1 MGRMEDAYLLS
12 QNQSNIWNLEKSFP
26 ATSINNI
33 CETIRIKGRFDI
45 FCIQQTLNLILEA
58 DETLRT
64 RIRVVEGTPL
74 QYVVP
79 FENSTFPVYDFSMA
93 SESGFHHWEQAVTRE
108 VMGLVDAPLFHFYI
122 FRLGESEGGIL
133 LKTHHLISDGWSQM
147 LISNRIAKVYLELL
161 AGKKPQLEGTP
172 SYRLHLEKE
181 RAYMDSSAYGRDL
194 KFWSGKVAGPVEPA
208 ALKECRSAHISP
220 VGQRKSYE
228 LPEVLNLAIYGFCEK
243 FRVSPFAVFYMA
255 LAIYLK
261 RMGGG
266 DAFSIGVPIFNR
278 ADRTDRETTGMFVST
293 LPFFGELKESW
304 SLVEFNDH
312 LAEAWF
318 ELLRHQ
324 RFPFE
329 EIGRLAREHHPAMDR
344 LFHIVL
350 SYQNGTVIT
359 GADASVSF
367 SGQWHYSG
375 YQAEQLC
382 IHLSNMEDIR
392 HYSVSYDYLAQF
404 FTDPEIESLHQYLV
418 NILFQ
423 ALSHPEEPIQN
434 LSVVGI
440 EEQETVLFRF
450 NRTNRP
456 LKEDTVYG
464 RLAGVAG
471 EFPSRA
477 AVIERGVRHTY
488 RAFLEDARRIGG
500 AILAMT
506 PEPDQPVALFL
517 PRSYALL
524 KAMAGAAA
532 AGRPWVIVPPEL
544 PEGRIHEILQSSG
557 AVMVGEGER
566 DERLPSGPY
575 LDLTKAGAC
584 SPYACPA
591 SPKDLA
597 YIVYT
602 SGSTGKPKGV
612 EIEHRN
618 LINFA
623 AAMRP
628 LYGHGAVL
636 SLCNIGFDVFILESM
651 VSLLNGQTIV
661 LPEKE
666 DEHRPAGLARLI
678 RDYGVGFL
686 ALTPS
691 RLAAYMKHP
700 DFLKALQRI
709 ESIVCGGESL
719 TGSLLQELQN
729 VTSARIYNQYGP
741 SEATIGVSY
750 KRMNGASAI
759 TIGRPMDNCRLYVL
773 DEQRHPL
780 PVGVYGEL
788 YIGGLCVGRGY
799 HGAPELTRSAFM
811 PSPFVHGERMYRTG
825 DVACWTAEGEV
836 MLAGRRDSQ
845 IKLRGLRIEPQE
857 IASRLEAYP
866 AVKAAAVK
874 AKVSGQST
882 VLIAY
887 YAAESAIEE
896 TELLRFLAGYLPG
909 YMIPSRLQWVREI
922 PLTANGKV
930 DYDRLPEPEEEAGL
944 SIVGEMGERIV
955 GIFRQVLGRPEM
967 DGSSDYF
974 LFGGDSL
981 NALETLGL
989 IEKKLGVLLKVED
1002 LATCRTA
1009 RRLERLLDGG
1019 VQAASGIQPAPAQSS
1034 YPLTPAQQSIY
1045 FETRIDPTGLSY
1057 NMPGAFRMQGS
1068 LDREVLEKAFRRLI
1082 DEEPIFRTAFRL
1094 EENELR
1100 QVVLDSVPFDVNILS
1115 GTYDEAVRAFVRPFD
1130 LSAPPLIRAALWRDS
1145 EGDVLFMDIHHI
1157 VSDGLSSAL
1166 VTQRLNDLLAG
1177 RSVKRRLN
1185 YLDYACWRTEH
1196 GRKPEK
1202 LNYWKE
1208 ALRDVPSLELPLD
1221 HPRPKTPD
1229 GRGRKRAFHLDKEK
1243 TEDLLVYCKKRQISL
1258 FSLLM
1263 GTFGILLSRVSGN
1276 GDFAVGT
1283 PVAGRGHSEL
1293 QDMLGLF
1300 IQTLPLRLCP
1310 KGDVEEYLA
1319 GTHRRVIAMLD
1330 HQDVSLDDVM
1340 TAAGVRRSFGQ
1351 NVLYNTLFSLRPIS
1365 DRGFALDGHALSY
1378 LAIDTGTAKLD
1389 LSLEAAQSE
1398 DGLDFYFE
1406 YATAL
1411 FDEGTIDFYGRCYLT
1426 LLDAVRAGGPV
1437 EKLQILP
1444 VADQYEFFEKPWRRR
1459 TPYMDLP
1466 LDRQIDQV
1474 AAVDPK
1480 RTALVFHGER
1490 ISFGE
1495 LKTRSDRLAMHLIR
1509 SGALRGDVIGLLMTR
1524 TPGMIAA
1531 MLAILKAGCAYLPVL
1546 ASYPEKRISY
1556 MLENGGAKFLLH
1568 EPGIELPDLPC
1579 PALAAAEAEG
1589 VPAVEGRT
1597 GEDLMYVLYTSGSTG
1612 QPKGVMLQHRALE
1625 NLLVSIEEIMAPSAG
1640 PVLCSTSIVFDTFIT
1655 ENLLPLALGRGV
1667 VLADDEEMMLPW
1679 KLAELI
1685 ETQGAEFVQFTPSR
1699 LQMCL
1704 GNDAFRR
1711 AMARVKGIILVGE
1724 ALSAQLLK
1732 KLQDTGDVQIFN
1744 MYGPTEAAV
1753 YVTVGDMTKEKQV
1766 TIGKPL
1772 HNCRL
1777 YVLDK
1782 DGGLALP
1789 TAQGELYLAGEC
1801 LAQGYINR
1809 PDLTEEAFLPDPFF
1823 PGQRMYRSGD
1833 LARLRLDGTFD
1844 FLGRRDGQVK
1854 INGQRI
1860 ELSEIAGEMMAS
1872 GLVRES
1878 AVIAVPSAGT
1888 KELRAF
1894 VVPEAGYGEDKLRNY
1909 LAKNLPRV
1917 MVPSRIEAVEALPRT
1932 ASGKTD
1938 LKALEKGLTAD
1949 APAAASSSACGELT
1963 ALWEKALGGPVDPA
1977 KSFFEQ
1983 GGTSLSA
1990 LNLLGQ
1996 YFNRHW
2002 TLTLEQFYDHPTL
2015 TEQAALLG
2023 AADGGNRV
2031 GDGEIGVTAP
2041 PEKTAAL
2048 PAALDGDLFLPSGG
2062 TAGPLSAGSAS
2073 TADRSLSSPA
2083 FAKGKAMLLTG
2094 GTGYLGAHLIRA
2106 LMEAGYRVICP
2117 IRGGSRERL
2126 LEGLIWYFGKG
2137 WTAAH
2142 ERDVEV
2148 LAGDISLAGLGL
2160 SADPGPIAGVLH
2172 AAADVRHY
2180 GDKAASLRTNRE
2192 GTAHVIAFAEERQAP
2207 LYHISTVSVSG
2218 EHLLRD
2224 PGREV
2229 VYTEDDFEIGQNWR
2243 ENIYVR
2249 GKFMAEQLVRE
2260 AMDRGLRGKIFRVG
2274 HLVGRSDDGVFQK
2287 NPEGNSLYAFVQG
2300 IRHMDCMPEGY
2311 GELPM
2316 ELTAVDLCAEAI
2328 VTLLKG
2334 EARVYHAFNPDTLT
2348 LKEMVE
2354 AFRGP
2359 VPQVPVEVFE
2369 RHLGAKLNEG
2379 LAQELSMLLD
2389 FWTRTKLVPMRIRPS
2404 AKRTAE
2410 EMEKLGFI
2418 WPKTDIGMLLK
2429 AF

>member
-1 MGRMEDAYLLS
+1 MVVNTMGRMEGAYPLS

-64 RIRVVEGTPL
+64 RIRVVEGMPL
-74 QYVVP
+74 QYIVP

-108 VMGLVDAPLFHFYI
+108 VMGLVHAPLFHFYI

-147 LISNRIAKVYLELL
+147 LISNRIAKVYLDLL
-161 AGKKPQLEGTP
+161 AGERPQLEGAP

-181 RAYMDSSAYGRDL
+181 RAYMDSPAYGRDL
-194 KFWSGKVAGPVEPA
+194 KFWSEKVAGPMEPA

-228 LPEVLNLAIYGFCEK
+228 LPEVLNLAIYSFCEK

-278 ADRTDRETTGMFVST
+278 ADRSDRETTGMFVST
-293 LPFFGELKESW
+293 LPFFGELKETW

-312 LAEAWF
+312 LTEAWF

-329 EIGRLAREHHPAMDR
+329 EIGRLVREHHPAMDR

-404 FTDPEIESLHQYLV
+404 FTDPEVESLHQYLV

-434 LSVVGI
+434 LSVLGI
-440 EEQETVLFRF
+440 KEQETVLFRF

-464 RLAGVAG
+464 RLTGVVG
-471 EFPSRA
+471 EFPSRV
-477 AVIERGVRHTY
+477 AVIEKGVRHTY

-506 PEPDQPVALFL
+506 PESDQPVALFL

-524 KAMAGAAA
+524 KGMAGAAA
-532 AGRPWVIVPPEL
+532 AGRPWVIVSPEL
-544 PEGRIHEILQSSG
+544 PAGRIHEILQSSG

-566 DERLPSGPY
+566 DERLPDGPY
-575 LDLTKAGAC
+575 LDLTKVEAC
-584 SPYACPA
+584 APYACPA

-612 EIEHRN
+612 EIEHHN

-623 AAMRP
+623 AAMKP

-636 SLCNIGFDVFILESM
+636 SLCNIGFDVFILESI

-700 DFLKALQRI
+700 DFLKALQRV

-750 KRMNGASAI
+750 KLMNGASAI

-788 YIGGLCVGRGY
+788 YIGGRCVGRGY
-799 HGAPELTRSAFM
+799 HGAPELTRNAFM

-836 MLAGRRDSQ
+836 ILAGRRDSQ

-874 AKVSGQST
+874 AKVGGQST
-882 VLIAY
+882 ALIAY
-887 YAAESAIEE
+887 YAADSAIEE
-896 TELLRFLAGYLPG
+896 TELLRFLAGFLPG

-930 DYDRLPEPEEEAGL
+930 DYDKLPEPTEGEGS

-955 GIFRQVLGRPEM
+955 GIFRRVLGRPEM
-967 DGSSDYF
+967 DGASDYF

-989 IEKKLGVLLKVED
+989 IEKELGVLLKVED

-1009 RRLERLLDGG
+1009 HRLERLLDGG
-1019 VQAASGIQPAPAQSS
+1019 VQAAPGIRPAPVQSS

-1057 NMPGAFRMQGS
+1057 NMPGAFCIQGS
-1068 LDREVLEKAFRRLI
+1068 LDREILTEAFRRLI
-1082 DEEPIFRTAFRL
+1082 DEEPLFRTAFRL

-1100 QVVLDSVPFDVNILS
+1100 QVVLDSVPFNVDILD
-1115 GTYDEAVRAFVRPFD
+1115 GTYDEAVKAFVKPFD
-1130 LSAPPLIRAALWRDS
+1130 LSAPPLIRAALWQDS
-1145 EGDVLFMDIHHI
+1145 DEAVLFMDIHHI
-1157 VSDGLSSAL
+1157 ISDGLSSAL

-1177 RSVKRRLN
+1177 RPVKRRLN
-1185 YLDYACWRTEH
+1185 YLDYACWRAEH
-1196 GRKPEK
+1196 GRKPEE

-1208 ALRDVPSLELPLD
+1208 TLQDVPSLELPLD
-1221 HPRPKTPD
+1221 HPRPKIPD
-1229 GRGRKRAFHLDKEK
+1229 GRGRKRTFHLEKEK
-1243 TEDLLVYCKKRQISL
+1243 TEALLAYCKERQISL
-1258 FSLLM
+1258 FSLLI
-1263 GTFGILLSRVSGN
+1263 GTFGILLSRMSGN

-1340 TAAGVRRSFGQ
+1340 AAAGVKRSFGK
-1351 NVLYNTLFSLRPIS
+1351 NALYNTLFSLRPIS
-1365 DRGFALDGHALSY
+1365 EKGFALDGRSLTY
-1378 LAIDTGTAKLD
+1378 LPIDTGTAKLD

-1411 FDEGTIDFYGRCYLT
+1411 FDERTIDFYGRCYLT
-1426 LLDAVRAGGPV
+1426 LLDAIRAGGPV
-1437 EKLQILP
+1437 ERLQILT
-1444 VADQYEFFEKPWRRR
+1444 VADQYEFLEKPWRRR

-1474 AAVDPK
+1474 AAMYPG
-1480 RTALVFHGER
+1480 RMALVFHGKR

-1509 SGALRGDVIGLLMTR
+1509 SGARRGDVIGLLMAR
-1524 TPGMIAA
+1524 TPAMIVG

-1579 PALAAAEAEG
+1579 PGLAAAEAEG
-1589 VPAVEGRT
+1589 VPAVEDRT

-1625 NLLVSIEEIMAPSAG
+1625 NLLVGIEEVMAPSAG

-1711 AMARVKGIILVGE
+1711 AMAKIKGIILVGE
-1724 ALSAQLLK
+1724 ALSTQLLK

-1766 TIGKPL
+1766 TIGRPL

-1777 YVLDK
+1777 YVLDG
-1782 DGGLALP
+1782 DGRLVPP

-1801 LAQGYINR
+1801 LAKGYINR

-1878 AVIAVPSAGT
+1878 AVIAAPSAGT
-1888 KELRAF
+1888 RELRAF
-1894 VVPEAGYGEDKLRNY
+1894 VVPDVGYEEDKLRTY
-1909 LAKNLPRV
+1909 LSKNLPRV
-1917 MVPSRIEAVEALPRT
+1917 MVPSRIEALEALPRT

-1938 LKALEKGLTAD
+1938 LKALENGRTAG
-1949 APAAASSSACGELT
+1949 APAAASRGDGELT
-1963 ALWEKALGGPVDPA
+1963 ALWEKALGGPVDPM

-2015 TEQAALLG
+2015 AEQAALLG
-2023 AADGGNRV
+2023 AADGGNR
-2031 GDGEIGVTAP
+2031 DGEGDAEVTTPQLLLEGSVSTVAP
-2041 PEKTAAL
+2041 SKTDP
-2048 PAALDGDLFLPSGG
+2048 PAAFAHGG
-2062 TAGPLSAGSAS
+2062 
-2073 TADRSLSSPA
+2073 
-2083 FAKGKAMLLTG
+2083 AMLLTG
-2094 GTGYLGAHLIRA
+2094 GTGYLGAHLIHA
-2106 LMEAGYRVICP
+2106 LLEAGYRVICP

-2126 LEGLIWYFGKG
+2126 LEGLIWYFGRG

-2148 LAGDISLAGLGL
+2148 LAGDISSAGLGL
-2160 SADPGPIAGVLH
+2160 SSDPGPIAGVLH

-2180 GDKAASLRTNRE
+2180 GDKEASLRTNRE

-2218 EHLLRD
+2218 EYLLRD
-2224 PGREV
+2224 PGREM

-2249 GKFMAEQLVRE
+2249 GKYMAEQLVRE
-2260 AMDRGLRGKIFRVG
+2260 AMDRGLPGKIFRVG

-2287 NPEGNSLYAFVQG
+2287 NPESNSLYAFVQG
-2300 IRHMDCMPEGY
+2300 IRHVDCIPEGY

-2316 ELTAVDLCAEAI
+2316 ELTAVDLCAKAI

-2334 EARVYHAFNPDTLT
+2334 EARVYHAFNPDVLT
-2348 LKEMVE
+2348 LREMVE
-2354 AFRGP
+2354 ILRGP

-2389 FWTRTKLVPMRIRPS
+2389 FWTRTKLAPMRIQPS
-2404 AKRTAE
+2404 ATRTVDE
-2410 EMEKLGFI
+2410 LEKLGFI
-2418 WPKTDIGMLLK
+2418 WPKTDIGILLK